1 MSQIKYT
8 LITAVKPAI
17 ISKSFTLE
25 DGKLCKMGGGGALI
39 EGIATKKEESLAEF
53 LNTLKSLGSNNALCF
68 GQPGTAGE
76 KARIVVKDQVA
87 KTSDQWPVIAR
98 TEADFEWADGPGM
111 FLGDIDLELSQD
123 ELRELICAV
132 CPVLRDVPH
141 IMTASASTYIY
152 SNVDEGELKGA
163 GGQRLYIP
171 VASARQIPLIGETLS
186 QLLWLN
192 GYGRIE
198 ISKAGTCLKR
208 TVLDTSVWQPSRFDF
223 AGGAWCGP
231 GLDQRR
237 PEPVLFNENGPF
249 LSLDMLP
256 AMMPEDLA
264 KIKQLQTDALKA
276 AQPAAEKQRHEW
288 LEERMADWEQKQT
301 GLGTPVTDAAKR
313 QHRDTLYRATKNYR
327 LLGDFELVS
336 EDYGVIAVSEVLDS
350 PEKYHG
356 KPFGDPLEPDYNGN
370 LGVAKAFLQDG
381 SRPIIRSFAHGGRT
395 FTLHR
400 ALTTIQIS
408 TGNMSAIIDEVLEHL
423 RLGGDL
429 FNRGGVM
436 SCVGDNEI
444 LPVEAATLLY
454 LLGGLLRFEKYS
466 QKERL
471 WVPADCPVQYA
482 RCITKLRAKWELPEL
497 KGLLRAPTIT
507 PAGKVIDK
515 EGFDAQ
521 TGLYL
526 DFPESA
532 KWKGIPDSPTDED
545 VKRAVKR
552 LWHPFKEFP
561 FIEDADRGS
570 YLAGLLT
577 AVTRPTYPTAPG
589 LVIDATAPG
598 TGKSYLSFCLQ
609 LMTGGRIE
617 AMAPVYDDEAEM
629 RKRLTTVAMS
639 GATTLLVDNI
649 DRPFESGALC
659 SFLTSESWSD
669 RILGS
674 NAKGCFPNNVFLLLT
689 GNNVTIKGDLSRRL
703 LWSRLDAE
711 MEHPEEREFDINPL
725 TYVKEH
731 LLDLRQAALTV
742 LRAACIRPD
751 KPKRS
756 ALGSFEAWNAFVRDA
771 VMWVGEQGWLD
782 IDDPV
787 VTMTKGSDENP
798 QRQQQGAFLRAWYN
812 EFQDS
817 ERTVKQLIQYID
829 LNLTDDDPFV
839 EAVQSIEDI
848 RGQLTVK
855 SLGYWIRS
863 SKLKGRIID
872 GLVLRG
878 KAGTYGQK
886 YWVEPKKGRGKHDV
900 EFSSTIPMVKK
911 KQATLSLLNTVN
923 SKP

>member
-1 MSQIKYT
+1 M
-8 LITAVKPAI
+8 
-17 ISKSFTLE
+17 
-25 DGKLCKMGGGGALI
+25 I
-39 EGIATKKEESLAEF
+39 EGVATKKEQSLYEF
-53 LNTLKSLGSNNALCF
+53 VNTLKTLESHNALCF
-68 GQPGTAGE
+68 GQPKTTGE
-76 KARIVVKDQVA
+76 QARIVLKDRVA
-87 KTSDQWPVIAR
+87 ETTDRLPVIAR
-98 TEADFEWADGPGM
+98 TESDFGWADGPGM
-111 FLGDIDLELSQD
+111 FLGDIDVEMSQD
-123 ELRELICAV
+123 ELRAVMYSV
-132 CPVLRDVPH
+132 CPVLQDVPH
-141 IMTASASTYIY
+141 VMAVSASTYIY
-152 SNVDEGELKGA
+152 STSGAELKGA

-171 VASARQIPLIGETLS
+171 VASARQIPIIGETLS
-186 QLLWLN
+186 QLLWLHAF
-192 GYGRIE
+192 GRIE

-223 AGGAWCGP
+223 AGGAYCGP
-231 GLDQRR
+231 GLEQRR
-237 PEPVLFNENGPF
+237 PEPVIFNENRPF
-249 LSLDMLP
+249 LDLDMLP
-256 AMMPEDLA
+256 AITPEEMA
-264 KIKQLQTDALKA
+264 QIRKIQEDAIKA
-276 AQPAAEKQRHEW
+276 AQPAAESQRQVW
-288 LEERMADWEQKQT
+288 LEERMADWEKKQT
-301 GLGTPVTDAAKR
+301 GLGTPFTDAARR
-313 QHRDTLYRATKNYR
+313 QYRDTLNRAAKSYR
-327 LLGDFELVS
+327 LLGHFELVS
-336 EDYGVIAVSEVLDS
+336 EDYGVVTVGEVLDN

-356 KPFGDPLEPDYNGN
+356 KTFGDPLEPEYNGN
-370 LGVAKAFLQDG
+370 LGVSKAFLQR
-381 SRPIIRSFAHGGRT
+381 SKPIIRSFAHGGRT

-400 ALTTIQIS
+400 SLKSIQIS
-408 TGNMSAIIDEVLEHL
+408 AGNMATIIDEILEQI
-423 RLGGDL
+423 RLEGDV

-436 SCVGDNEI
+436 SSIGDGEI
-444 LPVEAATLLY
+444 LPMEPATLLY
-454 LLGGLLRFEKYS
+454 LLGSLLRFEKYS
-466 QKERL
+466 QKQKE
-471 WVPADCPVQYA
+471 WAPADCPVQYA
-482 RCITKLRAKWELPEL
+482 RCITRLRAKWELPEL
-497 KGLLRAPTIT
+497 VGLLRAPTIT
-507 PAGKVIDK
+507 PAGIVIEK

-526 DFPESA
+526 DFPEGE
-532 KWKGIPDSPTDED
+532 KWRGIPDSPTDDEA
-545 VKRAVKR
+545 KRAVRR
-552 LWHPFKEFP
+552 LWYPFRDFP

-570 YLAGLLT
+570 YLAGLFT

-629 RKRLTTVAMS
+629 RKRLTTVAMNGS
-639 GATTLLVDNI
+639 TTLLIDNI
-649 DRPFESGALC
+649 DRPFESAALC
-659 SFLTSESWSD
+659 SFLTSETWSD
-669 RILGS
+669 RLLGS
-674 NAKGCFPNNVFLLLT
+674 NAKGCFPNNLFLLLT
-689 GNNVTIKGDLSRRL
+689 GNNATIKGDLSRRL

-711 MEHPEEREFDINPL
+711 MEHPEEREFNFNPV

-731 LLDLRQAALTV
+731 LLDLRHAALTI
-742 LRAACIRPD
+742 LRAACIRAD

-848 RGQLTVK
+848 RGELTVK
-855 SLGYWIRS
+855 NLGYWIRS

-900 EFSSTIPMVKK
+900 EFSSTIPTVKK
-911 KQATLSLLNTVN
+911 KQPALSLLNTVN